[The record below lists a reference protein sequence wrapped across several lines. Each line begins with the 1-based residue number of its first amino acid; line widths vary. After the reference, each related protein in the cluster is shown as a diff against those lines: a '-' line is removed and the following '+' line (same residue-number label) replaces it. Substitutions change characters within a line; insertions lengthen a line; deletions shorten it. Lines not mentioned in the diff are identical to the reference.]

1 MPTLA
6 QGWIDMNERIKEL
19 AEQAWDAT
27 AVSKDF
33 GHPVS
38 FAEKLAELIVRECAW
53 IANGPAPSVYDHD
66 SYKLARK
73 WASEDVLNHFGVEE

>member
-1 MPTLA
+1 
-6 QGWIDMNERIKEL
+6 MNKQIQLL

-38 FAEKLAELIVRECAW
+38 FAEKLAELIVLECVSKA
-53 IANGPAPSVYDHD
+53 
-66 SYKLARK
+66 
-73 WASEDVLNHFGVEE
+73 EDYGLGCDAVEELKKYFGVKE